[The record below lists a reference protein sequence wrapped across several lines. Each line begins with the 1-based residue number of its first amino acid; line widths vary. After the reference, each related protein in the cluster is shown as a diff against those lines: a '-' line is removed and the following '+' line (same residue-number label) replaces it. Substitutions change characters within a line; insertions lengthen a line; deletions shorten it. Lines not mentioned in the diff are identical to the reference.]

1 MQESLIGEFELI
13 FEAVCTE
20 LNYVYICI
28 LHKSILCMYIY
39 NIYYLYKYLG
49 KYRVHA
55 QLPKNMHCSPL
66 PFLIL
71 TLTRGLAVNER
82 GEDCLLDVL
91 LPTTRNYVE
100 ASGSK
105 MKDWHSKRV
114 NVVESEYRIKNN

>member
-1 MQESLIGEFELI
+1 M
-13 FEAVCTE
+13 
-20 LNYVYICI
+20 YVYI
-28 LHKSILCMYIY
+28 YIY
-39 NIYYLYKYLG
+39 YINIFANIESMRNY
-49 KYRVHA
+49 
-55 QLPKNMHCSPL
+55 PKNMHCSPL

-82 GEDCLLDVL
+82 GEDCFLDVL

-114 NVVESEYRIKNN
+114 NVVESGYRIKNN